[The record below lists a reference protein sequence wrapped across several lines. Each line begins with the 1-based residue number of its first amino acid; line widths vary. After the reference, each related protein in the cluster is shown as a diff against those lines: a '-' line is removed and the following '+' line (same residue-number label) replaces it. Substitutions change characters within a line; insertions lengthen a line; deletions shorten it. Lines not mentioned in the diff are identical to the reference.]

1 MSEPICN
8 APWTLRLSAGL
19 LILTATVAVTPQA
32 AWSQA
37 QPQTLPPTLRAC
49 LAEPDRDRRLDC
61 FDRESARLIMPP
73 DRYAAAVAPP
83 APAMIPPAAAS
94 PAGAVP
100 RVAVSPLLFLLLLL
114 PRLPDLPLQPISPP
128 VWHVSSM
135 VVTWSWSIWTMVRP
149 GNRPISGSTDL
160 SMRTG
165 DTIKIDRELGRLV
178 VDRPLRRDL
187 AGAAGK

>member
-100 RVAVSPLLFLLLLL
+100 RVAVSP
-114 PRLPDLPLQPISPP
+114 PP
-128 VWHVSSM
+128 VPPPAPAAVAGPATAAHITARVARIEHGGDL
-135 VVTWSWSIWTMVRP
+135 VVVHLDNGQAWEQA
-149 GNRPISGSTDL
+149 ISGSTDL

-165 DTIKIDRELGRLV
+165 DTIKIDRELGDWWLT
-178 VDRPLRRDL
+178 DRYGETLQVRP
-187 AGAAGK
+187 AK